1 MLAGKYNFYV
11 EILELLF
18 LLPRPLI
25 IRFSIFR
32 IEIIVLDNYSILMYV
47 TFSTPCTSIFF
58 PSSSSTLLRI
68 VSDSTDDFLNNL
80 STAFPYIFI
89 FNANFPEKGESSNWW
104 PINET
109 IPVASRRPKIF
120 ETSCRPNDKN
130 FVFVELGQ
138 GE

>member
-1 MLAGKYNFYV
+1 MLVGKYNFYV

-47 TFSTPCTSIFF
+47 TFSSLCTSIFF

-68 VSDSTDDFLNNL
+68 VSDSTDNFLNNL

-109 IPVASRRPKIF
+109 MPVTSRRPKIF

-130 FVFVELGQ
+130 LVFVELGQ